1 MPKFSENGKYA
12 CCSKAHFLTAMQ
24 KSPKSCTLCQQTTTA
39 VWRSDRETK
48 SVVCNGCYNKKYPRA
63 VLPPQDLP
71 AEDLPAQDLLAV
83 IPQDLPAQDLPA
95 QDVLAVLQHK
105 IFQHKIIRQWEIMFK
120 GMFHMRACAG
130 DHMDRP
136 GESVYLVS
144 SQVGL
149 LDCCPGHLTQEVAKK
164 VRDKGYVP
172 LFLGGGTTPIVQV
185 NDTNLHAQVA
195 QTLLQYEVDWALRER
210 ERQFD

>member
-1 MPKFSENGKYA
+1 
-12 CCSKAHFLTAMQ
+12 
-24 KSPKSCTLCQQTTTA
+24 
-39 VWRSDRETK
+39 
-48 SVVCNGCYNKKYPRA
+48 
-63 VLPPQDLP
+63 
-71 AEDLPAQDLLAV
+71 
-83 IPQDLPAQDLPA
+83 
-95 QDVLAVLQHK
+95 
-105 IFQHKIIRQWEIMFK
+105 MFK

-136 GESVYLVS
+136 GESLYLAP
-144 SQVGL
+144 SQVVL
-149 LDCCPGHLTQEVAKK
+149 LDCYPAHLTEEVVKK